1 MKNICLLLFSQLIFS
16 QLQVSAFYPT
26 FGASGNYFG
35 RKVEINNNEV
45 VVSSGFNNSF
55 NQLGKVYVFDFTNN
69 NLIQTDVLIES
80 DVSGTDRFGN
90 SIAKENDKIAVG
102 APNQGA
108 NNSNLGAVYLYKK
121 TNGNYQFHQKI
132 TSVNNTTND
141 NFGRYVK
148 LFDNR
153 LYISSK
159 NNVYLFDL
167 VNNIWT
173 LTQTLSVANET
184 DLGTK
189 IEVSNNQLLISSGH
203 YNGYNS
209 AKIYSFNMVNNLWNY
224 QSTFNYNPN
233 QIFNFKLFNS
243 QLYIVDDTTG
253 LVSIYDFSNNNWVLN
268 ASFQIPLNDQ
278 IYDEIVVN
286 NENIFLG
293 SNTYMLQMSRKFAL
307 LHYKKVNGI
316 WTSQAPIYSNETNA
330 QIDDF
335 FGSSLALEGNNLIIG
350 CPGEFSPGPTQTGRA
365 YYADTTLSLEENFL
379 NSFYFYPNPTKDI
392 LHIEN
397 EFIDKIESVSI
408 FQIDG
413 KRIATIKS
421 GFEAIDLTNLT
432 KGAYF
437 FKILFHNNEIITR
450 KIIKK

>member
-1 MKNICLLLFSQLIFS
+1 MKNIYLLLFSQLIFS
-16 QLQVSAFYPT
+16 QLQVNSFYPT

-35 RKVEINNNEV
+35 RKVDINNNEV

-55 NQLGKVYVFDFTNN
+55 NQLGKVYVFDFNNN

-80 DVSGTDRFGN
+80 DVSGLDRFGS
-90 SIAKENDKIAVG
+90 SISKENDKIAIG

-108 NNSNLGAVYLYKK
+108 NNSNLGAVYLYQKI
-121 TNGNYQFHQKI
+121 NGNYQFHQKI
-132 TSVNNTTND
+132 VSVNNTNND
-141 NFGRYVK
+141 TFGRYVK

-159 NNVYLFDL
+159 NNVYVFDL
-167 VNNIWT
+167 VNSVWT
-173 LTQTLSVANET
+173 LSQTLSIVNET

-189 IEVSNNQLLISSGH
+189 IEVSNNHLLISSGH
-203 YNGYNS
+203 AYGYNG
-209 AKIYSFNMVNNLWNY
+209 KIYNFNLVNNIWTY
-224 QSTFNYNPN
+224 QSTFDYSSN
-233 QIFNFKLFNS
+233 QIFNYKLYNS
-243 QLYIVDDTTG
+243 QLYILDDASG

-268 ASFQIPLNDQ
+268 SSFQIPLNDQ
-278 IYDEIVVN
+278 IYDEIVLN
-286 NENIFLG
+286 NETLFLG
-293 SNTYMLQMSRKFAL
+293 SNAYMLQMSRKFPL
-307 LHYKKVNGI
+307 LYYKKVNGV

-330 QIDDF
+330 QADDF
-335 FGSSLALEGNNLIIG
+335 FGSSLALEGDKLIIG
-350 CPGEFSPGPTQTGRA
+350 CPGEYSPGPSQTGRA
-365 YYADTTLSLEENFL
+365 YYVNTSLSLEENFL

-397 EFIDKIESVSI
+397 DFIDKIESVSI

-413 KRIATIKS
+413 KKIATIKS
-421 GFEAIDLTNLT
+421 NFETIDLTNLT